1 MRRDERER
9 GKVCIEWDEQCLV
22 VAVVALL
29 VWAVSWA
36 VQSSTLQED
45 GIKGS
50 ECVSAD
56 PAALNSCVLQRLAQH
71 GLVSYAMLSE
81 AKTLQDEK
89 KEDEAEEQQEEQ
101 QVMEPWSGSANG
113 RACTCDCE
121 TESAPSKTTTSS
133 PVYTTSVPS
142 TPAYSRF
149 MDCMPECPYH
159 KPLGFESGSVTTEQ
173 ITCTNQEQYVGW
185 FSAWTPGKARL
196 NSQGYGC
203 AWLSKFQDSSQ
214 WLQIDLLEVQVVSGI
229 LTQGRCDADEWM
241 TKYSLQY
248 RTYEHLN
255 WIYYKDQ
262 TGNNRVFYGNSDRSS
277 TVQNLLR
284 PPIVARYIRLLPLG
298 WHTRIAIRMEVL
310 TCMSKCT

>member
-1 MRRDERER
+1 M
-9 GKVCIEWDEQCLV
+9 KSK
-22 VAVVALL
+22 ALSVFL
-29 VWAVSWA
+29 L
-36 VQSSTLQED
+36 TLLLLTDVFIGVDSQE
-45 GIKGS
+45 G
-50 ECVSAD
+50 
-56 PAALNSCVLQRLAQH
+56 
-71 GLVSYAMLSE
+71 
-81 AKTLQDEK
+81 EK
-89 KEDEAEEQQEEQ
+89 EEDEAEEQEEEQ
-101 QVMEPWSGSANG
+101 QVMEPWTGSANG
-113 RACTCDCE
+113 RACSCDCE
-121 TESAPSKTTTSS
+121 AESVPSKPTVTS
-133 PVYTTSVPS
+133 PLYTTSVPPP
-142 TPAYSRF
+142 PAYSRF

-159 KPLGFESGSVTTEQ
+159 KPLGFESSLVTSDQ
-173 ITCTNQEQYVGW
+173 IACSNQEQYVGW

-203 AWLSKFQDSSQ
+203 AWLSKFQDTNQ

-277 TVQNLLR
+277 MVQNLLR

-310 TCMSKCT
+310 TCMNKCT